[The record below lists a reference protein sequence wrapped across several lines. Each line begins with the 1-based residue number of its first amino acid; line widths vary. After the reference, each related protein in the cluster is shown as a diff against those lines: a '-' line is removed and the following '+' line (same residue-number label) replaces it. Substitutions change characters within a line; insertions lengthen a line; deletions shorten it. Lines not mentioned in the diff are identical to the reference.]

1 MWHALRGNGANISR
15 FVGGPRALLNR
26 QARHRIACIMPLTL
40 AEIEHIAR
48 LAHLALDEAERTQ
61 TLQQLNEFF
70 GLIEAIRAVDT
81 QGVEPLAHPLA
92 AIRDVQLR
100 LRADA
105 VTEAD
110 QRAAI
115 QQSAPEVQD
124 GLYLVPRVIE

>member
-1 MWHALRGNGANISR
+1 MLH
-15 FVGGPRALLNR
+15 F
-26 QARHRIACIMPLTL
+26 CTMPLTL

-110 QRAAI
+110 QREAI